1 MSSFSTTISSS
12 TTFTLTHAK
21 HMAAKVA
28 TDLLRMQRFYGHPQ
42 TSEIDEHE
50 AEVTALLR
58 AGHLG
63 EVTYGFKRDGNWIEP
78 TIRYTA
84 RDLLGASTTDDDPGK
99 IRPGKNI
106 SGASFH
112 SFLTYSATWNLLTE
126 DEKSSFKATLPFS
139 RTTGNEPGVSGYFAS
154 DKTYSAGGHAL
165 DRTTVRSFT

>member
-1 MSSFSTTISSS
+1 MSFSTTISSS

-28 TDLLRMQRFYGHPQ
+28 TDLLRMQRFYGRPH
-42 TSEIDEHE
+42 TGTIDEHE

-58 AGHLG
+58 EGYLG
-63 EVTYGFKRDGNWIEP
+63 TVTYGFKRGENWIEP

-84 RDLLGASTTDDDPGK
+84 RDLMGVSAADDDPGK
-99 IRPGKNI
+99 IRPGKDI

-112 SFLTYSATWNLLTE
+112 SFLTYSATWNQLT
-126 DEKSSFKATLPFS
+126 DEEKRRFEATLPFS
-139 RTTGNEPGVSGYFAS
+139 RTTGTEPGVSGYFSS